1 MKEKEIID
9 WTISPEVQEDL
20 LADKVAERLWNTQ
33 SWFKSELTNQ
43 IISPLNVICSDQK
56 YEAWKV

>member
-20 LADKVAERLWNTQ
+20 LADKVAAAMKPFVTTVALQWVIKRPGIFAITT
-33 SWFKSELTNQ
+33 EL
-43 IISPLNVICSDQK
+43 K
-56 YEAWKV
+56 AM